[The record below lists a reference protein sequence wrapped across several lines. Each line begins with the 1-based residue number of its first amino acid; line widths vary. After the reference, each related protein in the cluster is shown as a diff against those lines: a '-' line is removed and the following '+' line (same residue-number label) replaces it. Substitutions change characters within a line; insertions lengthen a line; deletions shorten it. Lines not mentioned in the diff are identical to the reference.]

1 MAINLKDPKLKSIK
15 QNIIAFPGPSDSNL
29 NSGNGIL
36 LFSADDTNVSCHIK
50 DIRVKLLD
58 DTDPIVGVNVG
69 LTTYDGTN
77 FFSIAKNIPVNTG
90 SGYVGHTVSLINES
104 SGIWLS
110 NDTGEIR
117 KLYAEVDSAGFGLTH
132 FEIDYE
138 LFWLDQK
145 LITDT
150 SGTLVTFTTP
160 GTTSWTAPANAISAD
175 IVAVGG
181 GGGGFGADGVD
192 NGGGGGGGLGTG
204 IVSISGGSSY
214 TVAVGAAGVGG
225 GADGGD
231 SYFIDTSTVAGL
243 GGESSQGGATP
254 GTGGGFVGTGGGNGG
269 DGGTGSS
276 YGGGG
281 GGAGGYSGNGGTGAA
296 GTSNGAA
303 GTSGSGGGGGGGAA
317 GHGGGGGGGVGILGQ
332 GANGAGGS
340 GNADF
345 GNGGSGGAN
354 GTAGANANPYNGGN
368 GGNYGG
374 GGGGGA
380 DGTRP
385 NSSGGQGAVALT
397 YYLSTVITNPNAP
410 NPPTFD
416 HNERYVQPII
426 NIDAPNT
433 YTLDLFESQ
442 NVSGSYNWSLSGT
455 TTNISPTSGTVTITN
470 GHGSIDF
477 TIGSPASTET
487 CTFATSGNEFT
498 STLNLVA
505 QLYSMTDVY
514 FTVCQALVNNAT
526 NASHQTGPTLAEV
539 QAWMTGTSNGGQGYT
554 WASNTSYLD
563 VPVQGYQRWQVPSTG
578 TYRIRAKGA
587 RAGYTDTYST
597 TTEPSNTVQA
607 DFSLTLGDYLIIA
620 VGQGVPVYTGD
631 HCNGGAGATWVAKGS
646 NISTSECLLVAAGGP
661 AGTSDGQAKAD
672 PPTALTRSVN
682 VSGAVGTET
691 DGINVT
697 NYGGNSANTGNAR
710 SGSWLAN
717 GSATNTQNGGG
728 FRTLNLVGGNYSNT
742 TAGNGGF
749 GGGSG
754 GFDESG
760 AGSGGFSGSYGTD
773 NISSN
778 GVGTSFIASSGTN
791 AFCTLSDTSTSFQS
805 TDWKSESQFQGMVKI
820 TKLS

>member
-15 QNIIAFPGPSDSNL
+15 QNIIAFPGASYSTI

-36 LFSADDTNVSCHIK
+36 LFSADDPNVSCHIK
-50 DIRVKLLD
+50 DIRVNLD
-58 DTDPIVGVNVG
+58 NAVFGVKVG
-69 LTTYDGTN
+69 LNAYDGTDY
-77 FFSIAKNIPVNTG
+77 FSIAKNIPVNTG
-90 SGYVGHTVSLINES
+90 APYVGQTVSLINES
-104 SGIWLS
+104 SSIWLS
-110 NDTGEIR
+110 NDAGEIQ
-117 KLYAEVDSAGFGLTH
+117 KLYAEVNSIGFGITN

-138 LFWLDQK
+138 LFWLDRVEVEA
-145 LITDT
+145 T
-150 SGTLVTFTTP
+150 GTLVTFTTP
-160 GTTSWTAPANAISAD
+160 GITTWTAPSNAVSVD
-175 IVAVGG
+175 VVAVGG
-181 GGGGFGADGVD
+181 GGGGFGADSVD

-204 IVSISGGSSY
+204 TLSISGGGTYS
-214 TVAVGAAGVGG
+214 VAVGAAGLGG

-231 SYFIDTSTVAGL
+231 SYFIDASTIAGL
-243 GGESSQGGATP
+243 GGESSQGGTTA
-254 GTGGGFVGTGGGNGG
+254 GAGGGFVGTGGGNGG
-269 DGGTGSS
+269 NGGTGAG

-281 GGAGGYSGNGGTGAA
+281 GGAGGYSGNGGGGAN
-296 GTSNGAA
+296 GTSNGNA
-303 GTSGSGGGGGGGAA
+303 GASGAGGGGGGGAA
-317 GHGGGGGGGVGILGQ
+317 GHGGGGGGGVGILGE

-354 GTAGANANPYNGGN
+354 GQAGDNSSPYGGGD
-368 GGNYGG
+368 GGAYGG

-380 DGTRP
+380 DGNRP

-397 YYLSTVITNPNAP
+397 WYQAAISINPNAP
-410 NPPTFD
+410 NPPTLD
-416 HNERYVQPII
+416 HNQRYVQSTI
-426 NIDAPNT
+426 NVAAPT
-433 YTLDLFESQ
+433 TFTLDLFESQ
-442 NVSGSYNWSLSGT
+442 KVSGSYNWSLSGT
-455 TTNISPTSGTVTITN
+455 TTSISPTSGTVTFTN

-477 TIGSPASTET
+477 TVGTPSGTET
-487 CTFATSGNEFT
+487 CTFATAGNEFT
-498 STLNLVA
+498 STFNLIA
-505 QLYSMTDVY
+505 QLYAMTDVY
-514 FTVCQALVNNAT
+514 FSVCQALVNNAT
-526 NASHQTGPTLAEV
+526 NASHQTGPTQAEV

-563 VPVQGYQRWQVPSTG
+563 VPVQGYQRWQVPSSG

-587 RAGYTDTYST
+587 RAGYTDSYST
-597 TTEPSNTVQA
+597 TTEPSNVVQA
-607 DFSLTLGDYLIIA
+607 DFNLNLGDYLLIA
-620 VGQGVPVYTGD
+620 VGQGVPVYSGD

-661 AGTSDGQAKAD
+661 AGTSDGNAKAD
-672 PPTALTRSVN
+672 PPTTLSRSVN

-697 NYGGNSANTGNAR
+697 TYGGNSANTGNAR

-717 GSATNTQNGGG
+717 GSAANTQIGGG
-728 FRTLNLVGGNYSNT
+728 FRTSSLVGGNYSNT

-773 NISSN
+773 NISTN
-778 GVGTSFIASSGTN
+778 GVGTSFIASSGAN
-791 AFCTLSDTSTSFQS
+791 GFCTLSDTSTSFQS